1 MMELA
6 KQKKSIFGNFKGN
19 IRSYTMI
26 IALIAIWAIFG
37 CMTEGVFFLPRNL
50 SMLARQTSITAILS
64 IGMVFVIISG
74 NIDLSVGSVMG
85 FCGGVAACLQVW
97 GEVDTVWAVI
107 ITIAVGAAIGMWHG
121 FWIAYRQVPA
131 FIVTLGGYMIFRGML
146 LGLTK
151 SVSIAPLQ
159 DSFIAIGQ
167 GYLPSVAGWGLAII
181 LGAMAVYT
189 TFKGRASKIKYGI
202 EAPTMKVTVLKAAA
216 IVAFVAV
223 FTIVMN
229 QYQGVPI
236 PVVIVL
242 VLAILMTFVAG
253 KTRYGR
259 SIYAIGCNAEAAQL
273 SGIKDKK
280 IIFVMYVVMGMLA
293 ALAGIVLTA
302 RLNAATA
309 NAGMMAEMDAIAACV
324 IGGASLIGGVGSI
337 PGAVI
342 GALVMASLDNGMS
355 LMNTENFWQYIVKG
369 LILIVAVWIDIASK
383 KKEQ

>member
-1 MMELA
+1 MTELER
-6 KQKKSIFGNFKGN
+6 QKRSIVGKFKGN

-97 GEVDTVWAVI
+97 SGVDTLWTVL
-107 ITIAVGAAIGMWHG
+107 ITVAVGAAIGVWHG

-131 FIVTLGGYMIFRGML
+131 FIVTLGGYMIFRGTL

-167 GYLPSVAGWGLAII
+167 GYLPPVVGWVLAAI
-181 LGAMAVYT
+181 LGIIAILTMQ
-189 TFKGRASKIKYGI
+189 KGRASKIKFEI
-202 EAPTMKVTVLKAAA
+202 EAPSIKATVLKMVVV
-216 IVAFVAV
+216 VALVAG
-223 FTIVMN
+223 FTLIMN

-242 VLAILMTFVAG
+242 ALAILMTFIAN
-253 KTRYGR
+253 KTRFGR
-259 SIYAIGCNAEAAQL
+259 SVYAIGCNGEAAQL
-273 SGIKDKK
+273 SGIKNKK
-280 IIFVMYVVMGMLA
+280 IIFVIYVVMGMLA
-293 ALAGIVLTA
+293 ALAGVVLTA

-309 NAGMMAEMDAIAACV
+309 NAGMMSEMDAIAACI
-324 IGGASLIGGVGSI
+324 IGGASLMGGIGSI
-337 PGAVI
+337 PGAVV

-369 LILIVAVWIDIASK
+369 LILIVAVWIDMANK
-383 KKEQ
+383 KKA